1 MIQFTDSGPT
11 LHEHDLDELE
21 AASGFS
27 LPQQYRKFLLT
38 HNGGRPTPDL
48 IDIDG
53 AEFKGT
59 ALHTFYGVLPGDES
73 DDLISTLEGLEGCK
87 ENHLLPIAYDAF
99 GRNFMLLLDDEHYG
113 QVYYFDF
120 GEGPPEPYFVANNF
134 DEFLSKIRA
143 PTPEELGEDETSE
156 QAASEV
162 RQDDDPDRNEPS
174 AD

>member
-1 MIQFTDSGPT
+1 MIRIETDNRPIDIT
-11 LHEHDLDELE
+11 DLARLE
-21 AASGFS
+21 ERIARP
-27 LPQQYRKFLLT
+27 LPKPYREFLLT

-143 PTPEELGEDETSE
+143 PTAEELGEDETDE
-156 QAASEV
+156 NANSEV